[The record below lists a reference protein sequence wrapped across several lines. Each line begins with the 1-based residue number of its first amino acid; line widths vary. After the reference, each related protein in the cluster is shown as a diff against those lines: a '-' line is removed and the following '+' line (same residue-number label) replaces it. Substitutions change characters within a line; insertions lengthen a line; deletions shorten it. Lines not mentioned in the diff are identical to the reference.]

1 MASAILLDPDIV
13 RRDIVVIWIGG
24 VGYGG
29 VETYPGVGFNLRN
42 DIAAANVVYDSGITV
57 WQVPSNVYSQV
68 SVSYAELEE
77 KIGGTSK
84 LADYLIS
91 QTVQWNRTYWP
102 EPIES
107 RSLGDS
113 PAVSL
118 MLYPRGGDFRVVPA
132 PRFGQEGHYLPGT
145 YNVVGLQNYLAMPKD
160 PVVIQAVIN
169 NIIWTIVTIF
179 FPVVIGLA
187 LAMLLNGKVRG
198 KPVIRLIF
206 YTPCVLPLV
215 AIASIWG
222 WLYNPQ
228 YGAINSFLRLIGLG
242 SLAQP
247 WLGQDSTALA
257 AVMVPAVWLRVG
269 FPMLLYLAA
278 LQGIN
283 TDMYEAATVDGAT
296 KSQQFWHI
304 TMPSLRP
311 AHYIVIALS
320 LIDSFKVFDLI
331 YAMTYGGPGTATQVM
346 GTWMYFNVFQYYQAG
361 YGTAIAVVITV
372 VAIAVSIPYVRSQTK
387 EHAV

>member
-1 MASAILLDPDIV
+1 M
-13 RRDIVVIWIGG
+13 
-24 VGYGG
+24 
-29 VETYPGVGFNLRN
+29 
-42 DIAAANVVYDSGITV
+42 
-57 WQVPSNVYSQV
+57 
-68 SVSYAELEE
+68 
-77 KIGGTSK
+77 
-84 LADYLIS
+84 
-91 QTVQWNRTYWP
+91 
-102 EPIES
+102 
-107 RSLGDS
+107 
-113 PAVSL
+113 
-118 MLYPRGGDFRVVPA
+118 
-132 PRFGQEGHYLPGT
+132 
-145 YNVVGLQNYLAMPKD
+145 
-160 PVVIQAVIN
+160 
-169 NIIWTIVTIF
+169 
-179 FPVVIGLA
+179 
-187 LAMLLNGKVRG
+187 
-198 KPVIRLIF
+198 
-206 YTPCVLPLV
+206 

-257 AVMVPAVWLRVG
+257 AVMVPAIWLRVG

-372 VAIAVSIPYVRSQTK
+372 VAIIVSIPYVRSQVK